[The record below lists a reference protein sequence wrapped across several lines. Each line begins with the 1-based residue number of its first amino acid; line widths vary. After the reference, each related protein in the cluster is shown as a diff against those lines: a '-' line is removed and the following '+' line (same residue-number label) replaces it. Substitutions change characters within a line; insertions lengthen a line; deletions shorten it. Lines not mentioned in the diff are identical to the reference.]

1 MIALIF
7 GIAALV
13 VVAAILV
20 SYNKSKKSRPEVV
33 KDVYVASV
41 PSEAPIAEPVL
52 EPVKAVEKPKLV
64 KKAATKKAA
73 PKAKKSTK

>member
-20 SYNKSKKSRPEVV
+20 NYNKSKKSRPEVV
-33 KDVYVASV
+33 KDVYIASV
-41 PSEAPIAEPVL
+41 PSEAPIEEPKL
-52 EPVKAVEKPKLV
+52 EPAKPAAAKPK
-64 KKAATKKAA
+64 ATKKA
-73 PKAKKSTK
+73 PAKKSASKTKSK

>member
-7 GIAALV
+7 SLAAIA
-13 VVAAILV
+13 VVAALLI

-33 KDVYVASV
+33 KDVYQASV
-41 PSEAPIAEPVL
+41 PSEAPIEEPVL
-52 EPVKAVEKPKLV
+52 KPGKVAEKPAA

>member
-41 PSEAPIAEPVL
+41 PSEAPIEEPQL
-52 EPVKAVEKPKLV
+52 GPAKPKAAR
-64 KKAATKKAA
+64 KA
-73 PKAKKSTK
+73 PAKKSASKTKSK